1 LEELIR
7 QYLMNACRTPQDLTE
22 LTPEL
27 AVRRAVGV
35 DGESP
40 DPWGIPRSGGLCHAL
55 GLNRLLDELL
65 DVLVE

>member
-1 LEELIR
+1 
-7 QYLMNACRTPQDLTE
+7 
-22 LTPEL
+22 
-27 AVRRAVGV
+27 V

-40 DPWGIPRSGGLCHAL
+40 DPRGIPRSGGLCHAL